1 MSERSII
8 KYEKGKLRRTG
19 KIRQPDGTIRTVP
32 EEGIKNIKPVKK
44 KMMGGQVKKMKDGK
58 SVKTGSDFLSQ
69 AKEKISGLVKPT
81 GKKIPK
87 RNFAED
93 ISKVVGMTPAGF
105 IRKKAASLISKV
117 PGVKRSVKKVADK
130 ARSVVRGVQ
139 QRNVKGQGSGK
150 FNPPTVRPPTGSGG
164 GGRSNVPALR
174 RPTQIRKRSTALT
187 AKPKVTALPR
197 PRPNRLGQ
205 ASRRAALITGTSQ
218 LIKPKTGTAKSKTMP
233 PVPKPRPEPKVK
245 KPTTPKVEKKTLP
258 KVVKK
263 KRSNIKGSSSYDAQF
278 TYDKLKEKGG
288 KKFAKA
294 RMSKENFAK
303 VTKKSAGKSLKA
315 LPPASENPGIRK
327 LPTDV
332 RNKMGYMKRGGKVI
346 KMRGG
351 GAATRGMNFNRGY

>member
-1 MSERSII
+1 
-8 KYEKGKLRRTG
+8 
-19 KIRQPDGTIRTVP
+19 
-32 EEGIKNIKPVKK
+32 
-44 KMMGGQVKKMKDGK
+44 
-58 SVKTGSDFLSQ
+58 
-69 AKEKISGLVKPT
+69 
-81 GKKIPK
+81 
-87 RNFAED
+87 
-93 ISKVVGMTPAGF
+93 
-105 IRKKAASLISKV
+105 
-117 PGVKRSVKKVADK
+117 
-130 ARSVVRGVQ
+130 
-139 QRNVKGQGSGK
+139 
-150 FNPPTVRPPTGSGG
+150 
-164 GGRSNVPALR
+164 
-174 RPTQIRKRSTALT
+174 
-187 AKPKVTALPR
+187 
-197 PRPNRLGQ
+197 
-205 ASRRAALITGTSQ
+205 
-218 LIKPKTGTAKSKTMP
+218 MP

>member
-1 MSERSII
+1 MN
-8 KYEKGKLRRTG
+8 KTLR
-19 KIRQPDGTIRTVP
+19 K
-32 EEGIKNIKPVKK
+32 EMK
-44 KMMGGQVKKMKDGK
+44 VKKMQNGK
-58 SVKTGSDFLSQ
+58 SVKTGSDFLSK
-69 AKEKISGLVKPT
+69 AKEKISGLLKPT

-93 ISKVVGMTPAGF
+93 LTKVIGMTPAGF
-105 IRKKAASLISKV
+105 IRKKAASLITKV
-117 PGVKRSVKKVADK
+117 PVVKQGIKKITSKSRSLINT
-130 ARSVVRGVQ
+130 S
-139 QRNVKGQGSGK
+139 S
-150 FNPPTVRPPTGSGG
+150 GSGG
-164 GGRSNVPALR
+164 NRSRVPDVIKGTRSNKTNLPTLR
-174 RPTQIRKRSTALT
+174 KPTQIKKRSTALVP
-187 AKPKVTALPR
+187 KPRVTALPK

-218 LIKPKTGTAKSKTMP
+218 LIKPKTGTATKPKTMP

-245 KPTTPKVEKKTLP
+245 KPTTPKVERKTLP

-351 GAATRGMNFNRGY
+351 GAATRGVNFNRGY

>member
-8 KYEKGKLRRTG
+8 KYSKGKLRRTG
-19 KIRQPDGTIRTVP
+19 KILQPDGTIRKVP

-44 KMMGGQVKKMKDGK
+44 KMMGGKVKKMRDGK
-58 SVKTGSDFLSQ
+58 SAKTGSDFLSQ

-93 ISKVVGMTPAGF
+93 LTKVVAMTPAGF
-105 IRKKAASLISKV
+105 IRKKAASLIAPVVKQ
-117 PGVKRSVKKVADK
+117 GVKKITSKSRSLIKP
-130 ARSVVRGVQ
+130 S
-139 QRNVKGQGSGK
+139 S
-150 FNPPTVRPPTGSGG
+150 GSGG
-164 GGRSNVPALR
+164 NRSRVPDVIKGTRNNKTNVPALR
-174 RPTQIRKRSTALT
+174 KPTQIKKRSTAVVPR
-187 AKPKVTALPR
+187 PKVSALPKRR
-197 PRPNRLGQ
+197 PLAVGRSVPTTMISTMANPGF
-205 ASRRAALITGTSQ
+205 GNE
-218 LIKPKTGTAKSKTMP
+218 IKPKTKIPK
-233 PVPKPRPEPKVK
+233 VLPKPRPPKVE
-245 KPTTPKVEKKTLP
+245 KPKTPKVEKKTLP

-315 LPPASENPGIRK
+315 LPPASDNPGIRK

-351 GAATRGMNFNRGY
+351 GAATRGINFNRGY

>member
-1 MSERSII
+1 MEVN
-8 KYEKGKLRRTG
+8 KMNKTLR
-19 KIRQPDGTIRTVP
+19 K
-32 EEGIKNIKPVKK
+32 EMK
-44 KMMGGQVKKMKDGK
+44 VKKMKDGK

-164 GGRSNVPALR
+164 GGKPNVPALR

-303 VTKKSAGKSLKA
+303 VKKMSSGKLVGGQK
-315 LPPASENPGIRK
+315 K
-327 LPTDV
+327 LDV
-332 RNKMGYMKRGGKVI
+332 NNDGKISGQDFKMLRSSKGMRGGGKVI

>member
-8 KYEKGKLRRTG
+8 KYSKGKLRRTG
-19 KIRQPDGTIRTVP
+19 KILQPDGTIRKVP

-44 KMMGGQVKKMKDGK
+44 KMMGGKVKKMQNGK

-69 AKEKISGLVKPT
+69 AKKKVSDLLKPT
-81 GKKIPK
+81 GKSIPR
-87 RNFAED
+87 RNIVDD
-93 ISKVVGMTPAGF
+93 IGRLVSVTPFGF
-105 IRKKAASLISKV
+105 GRKKAVDLISKV

-150 FNPPTVRPPTGSGG
+150 FNPPTVRPPAGGG
-164 GGRSNVPALR
+164 GGRPRVPDVIRGRGTQIKKRGTSVVPRPKVSALPKR
-174 RPTQIRKRSTALT
+174 RPLAVGRSTLLT
-187 AKPKVTALPR
+187 GSSILAKPKVGEAKKTPPKVLPKQK
-197 PRPNRLGQ
+197 PPKVE
-205 ASRRAALITGTSQ
+205 
-218 LIKPKTGTAKSKTMP
+218 KPKM
-233 PVPKPRPEPKVK
+233 
-245 KPTTPKVEKKTLP
+245 PKVEKKTLP

-303 VTKKSAGKSLKA
+303 VKKMSSGKLVGGQK
-315 LPPASENPGIRK
+315 K
-327 LPTDV
+327 LDV
-332 RNKMGYMKRGGKVI
+332 NNDGKISGQDFKMLRSSKGMKGGGKVI

-351 GAATRGMNFNRGY
+351 GAATRGTNFNRGY